1 MKLGRNWAKKLRI
14 LPDIKYIPEG
24 IKDVLKPAFDRLGLP
39 YSTICEEV
47 DSTYALLSLIREAS
61 HYRFDTKD
69 LWDLLVLDCVFI
81 ATSDTWLENMTE
93 TIAKLY
99 RVGTNQ
105 SGVPILDIFIDDND
119 EFSVRVISPKGG
131 K

>member
-1 MKLGRNWAKKLRI
+1 MDLGREWAKKLGI

-24 IKDVLKPAFDRLGLP
+24 IKDVLKPAFDRLKMP
-39 YSTICEEV
+39 YSTRCEEV
-47 DSTYALLSLIREAS
+47 DSTYDVLARIREAS
-61 HYRFDTKD
+61 HYRFDAKD
-69 LWDLLVLDCVFI
+69 LWDLLGLDCVFI
-81 ATSDTWLENMTE
+81 ATSDTWLESMTE
-93 TIAKLY
+93 TITKLY

-105 SGVPILDIFIDDND
+105 SGAPILDIFIDDND